1 MTLVTSFGARCL
13 LAWAVVALSTI
24 TCSGQ
29 HITSL
34 LHQNPQS
41 FGTGI
46 LFGMDKIANTFTF
59 VGNADVSVEGDFGRL
74 RWVNAYRGRVSRTTS
89 LSATDDES
97 SFIDLTIPLGA
108 APLGAAPLGTAPR
121 GTVPQG
127 PLSAVIR
134 QSWMLARDARTPL
147 SSGENINGAVGA
159 RYEPSTGN
167 WVEALGGIEHS
178 SQLGVRATGPV
189 AGITAGVTGL
199 MVDDWQLTARSL
211 ADWNAMDERRTN
223 TDIMFSTEVLRNLE
237 EGSALSL
244 SASYSGQRRDF
255 LSTIVSDKP
264 DELLVETRGERRL
277 TVSSNVLYYVTPEL
291 SISALGNVF
300 VNGIDRSYQSF
311 LASAPVT
318 GVNRNLF
325 EFLLDIGG
333 EVAYAAPSY
342 TLVARV
348 GLFRRDEE
356 NGVRPVFTVDES
368 AVTSL
373 RSQEVQRDNATLRTN
388 MLGRLEIRPSAV
400 DTIRAEGSGS
410 LLRYD
415 TPSALN
421 YDDRDELSALA
432 TVSYARRLSPIV
444 SVGVS
449 LSGQNVHIVFLRAQ
463 RSAQNNINRV
473 LRLSPTVYINGAVV
487 TMQPQCEVLANYTVY
502 DFEET
507 AGATRSYSFRQMSYR
522 DSVRVRLTPALHIE
536 GQLLLRYSERSS
548 LSWADFAETPQV
560 SNSEYLAKMLI
571 FSNGLGWSI
580 GAGARAYQ
588 FKQSTLELS
597 VDQGGSLGSLR
608 FWAPEAAIR
617 YTAPGGS
624 TLSVSGW
631 YEFQTVNEGSRREL
645 PNLFLRAHIQL

>member
-1 MTLVTSFGARCL
+1 MLT
-13 LAWAVVALSTI
+13 WAVVGLSTM
-24 TCSGQ
+24 TCLSQ

-34 LHQNPQS
+34 LHQNPQP

-46 LFGMDKIANTFTF
+46 LFGLDKIANTFTF
-59 VGNADVSVEGDFGRL
+59 IGNADVTVHGDFGRL
-74 RWVNAYRGRVSRTTS
+74 RWVNSYRGRVSRTTS
-89 LSATDDES
+89 LSATDDEA
-97 SFIDLTIPLGA
+97 SFIDLTVPLGIPPLA
-108 APLGAAPLGTAPR
+108 A
-121 GTVPQG
+121 VF
-127 PLSAVIR
+127 R

-147 SSGENINGAVGA
+147 SSGENVNGAVGA

-167 WVEALGGIEHS
+167 WIEALAGVEHS
-178 SQLGVRATGPV
+178 SQLGVRATGPL
-189 AGITAGVTGL
+189 AGLTAGVTSL
-199 MVDDWQLTARSL
+199 LVDEWLLTARTL

-223 TDIMFSTEVLRNLE
+223 TDLVASADVLRNLD
-237 EGSALSL
+237 EGSTLSL
-244 SASYSGQRRDF
+244 SAAYSGQRRDF

-264 DELLVETRGERRL
+264 DELLVETRGERRF
-277 TVSSNVLYYVTPEL
+277 TVSSSLLYYVTTAL
-291 SISALGNVF
+291 SITASGNVF
-300 VNGIDRSYQSF
+300 VNGIDRSYGSF
-311 LASAPVT
+311 LASAPIT

-325 EFLLDIGG
+325 EFLLDISG
-333 EVAYAAPSY
+333 EVAYATKAF
-342 TLVARV
+342 TLIGRA

-356 NGVRPVFTVDES
+356 NGVKPVFAVDES

-373 RSQEVQRDNATLRTN
+373 RSQEVQRDNATIRTN
-388 MLGRLEIRPSAV
+388 ILGRMEVRPSDN

-410 LLRYD
+410 LLQYD

-421 YDDRDELSALA
+421 YDDRDELSVLA
-432 TVSYARRLSPIV
+432 SLSYARRLSPII
-444 SVGVS
+444 SVALT
-449 LSGQNVHIVFLRAQ
+449 LSGQNVHVVFLRAQ

-473 LRLSPTVYINGAVV
+473 IRLSPTVYITGSVV

-522 DSVRVRLTPALHIE
+522 DSMRVRLTSGLHIE
-536 GQLLLRYSERSS
+536 AQLLLRYSERSS
-548 LSWADFAETPQV
+548 LSWTDFAETPQV

-571 FSNGLGWSI
+571 FSSGPGWSI

-588 FKQSTLELS
+588 FRQSTLVLS

-617 YTAPGGS
+617 YTASGGS

-631 YEFQTVNEGSRREL
+631 YEFQTVNEGTRREL
-645 PNLFLRAHIQL
+645 PNLLLRAHIQL